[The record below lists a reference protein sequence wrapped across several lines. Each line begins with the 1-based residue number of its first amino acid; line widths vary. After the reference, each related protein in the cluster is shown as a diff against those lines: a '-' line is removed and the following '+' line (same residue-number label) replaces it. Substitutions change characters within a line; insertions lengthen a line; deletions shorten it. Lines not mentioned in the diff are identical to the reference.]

1 MSAGTGAGTGTNS
14 NLLDLDIL
22 LRLPSANAFATA
34 IGNQINQTIGVTTD
48 GALLRYKEQ
57 INRQQAFVAQA
68 EKTILQSQIT
78 AMKKGLGTKEIESV
92 RDEFEKINE
101 ERQKALLKAADL
113 TIKISQTQDADLKER
128 LGMEREAL
136 EAFAKMREA
145 EGKKQIALLR
155 RMEIEQS
162 SAIKTG
168 AMAESMTKAL
178 EDGFNDISGGNLSQ
192 FSAKMSKALG
202 SAFTAFSAKASQK
215 ADEAAAEGK
224 TGKAQSLQGLAKAL
238 GSVAK
243 FAMVAT
249 GLIGAFAAIFAAV
262 ALLDSKMKDMNIAI
276 LDQVSAFD
284 LLGESGETLAGALEN
299 IRSVTTNFGLA
310 MRTGATAE
318 QLNGMVNAIAKF
330 GTGLTDFNNSNQ
342 LTQDLEEIARYSRI
356 AGEDFGSMA
365 TSFATHADRMGASLD
380 DVTDSFRSVISSA
393 VDSGFGVNRFQAA
406 VFSATANTALYNK
419 RLDETAG
426 LLNLLSK
433 SVGFEEGEQILQ
445 ETGDLYQNRGVQE
458 RFIDISTTSSDVVTE
473 IFENE
478 LSNMIRGM
486 APDLQQGLN
495 ASLRQGLGALG
506 VDTAGMGTEELMR
519 ALQGRSSQERSSILG
534 GMGREQRVAANNML
548 DIINALEGGPEARA
562 RGATSLGSGGS
573 FALRYNQGRQLIGN
587 TRFNDMSMA
596 QEMYMEQ
603 QVGMSPQELRRMRNL
618 EQTFE
623 AELADIQRIARG
635 GGTAQEL
642 LDYQQAGYEFG
653 ADGTVTR
660 GGVAIESLTDYI
672 MSVDEG
678 RLSDLAE
685 EDEMVTMTRQIVD
698 NTMKFEDIIANG
710 VTSFLAKI
718 FPYVQWISDGIFSL
732 VRFFTGSDSPEHT
745 MASETD
751 RATARTQLEREIET
765 ANTRIEE
772 LQAAPLINSD
782 GFTTDLF
789 AIARRDA
796 EIESLRGGIET
807 KTLGLDE
814 LNQMVTEA
822 DMRGF
827 YGEYLP
833 GSSTASQASEEAAIA
848 AEAARIAADPNSRSN
863 QARAAMGQNYGTD
876 PNRPRTSAEA
886 GAEVLFR
893 TVFGALGIGR
903 EDVSETAEITA
914 EESTEQTSIQEDQ
927 LSVQEEQEER
937 LQDILDL
944 SRENTALTA
953 LEGEG
958 LAGGEARRIYSGI
971 RGGQTATQLGI
982 SPEDYARFSQAI
994 LGSPVNDFIFQNV
1007 GGQARITPIHSQ
1019 DQFVGMKPGGPVD
1032 TAMGNKGG
1040 GGNVTIYVNGG
1051 NTSEIMRVMN
1061 QVLDRKGIY
1070 PSRPHRGK

>member
-1 MSAGTGAGTGTNS
+1 MSAGTGTNS

-22 LRLPSANAFATA
+22 LRLPNANAFATA
-34 IGNQINQTIGVTTD
+34 ISNQINQTIGVTTD
-48 GALLRYKEQ
+48 AALLRYKEQ

-101 ERQKALLKAADL
+101 ERQKAILKAAEI
-113 TIKISQTQDADLKER
+113 TKQISNTQDADLKER
-128 LGMEREAL
+128 LGMEKEAL

-162 SAIKTG
+162 RAIKGG
-168 AMAESMTKAL
+168 AMAESMTRAL

-192 FSAKMSKALG
+192 FSTKFTKVVG
-202 SAFTAFSAKASQK
+202 SVLTAASAKVSQA
-215 ADEAAAEGK
+215 ADNRAAEGD
-224 TGKAQSLQGLAKAL
+224 TGGANALAGLAKGLAGL
-238 GSVAK
+238 AK
-243 FAMVAT
+243 FALVAT
-249 GLIGAFAAIFAAV
+249 ALVGAFAAIFAMA
-262 ALLDSKMKDMNIAI
+262 AMLDSKMKDMNIAI
-276 LDQVSAFD
+276 LQQVSAFD
-284 LLGESGETLAGALEN
+284 LLGESGGSLADTLEN
-299 IRSVTTNFGLA
+299 IRNVTTSFGLA

-330 GTGLTDFNNSNQ
+330 GDGLTDFNSSHQ
-342 LTQDLEEIARYSRI
+342 LTDDLEEIASYARI
-356 AGEDFGSMA
+356 VGEDFEGMA
-365 TSFATHADRMGASLD
+365 TSFATQADRMGSSLD
-380 DVTDSFRSVISSA
+380 DVTDSFRSVLSSA
-393 VDSGFGVNRFQAA
+393 IDSGFGVNRFQAA
-406 VFSATANTALYNK
+406 VFSATANSALYNK

-433 SVGFEEGEQILQ
+433 SVGFEEGEQIMQ
-445 ETGDLYQNRGVQE
+445 ETGDYYQNRGVQE
-458 RFIDISTTSSDVVTE
+458 RFLDISTTNSGVVTE

-506 VDTAGMGTEELMR
+506 VDAAGMDTEQLMR
-519 ALQGRSSQERSSILG
+519 ALQGRSSREQGSIMG

-548 DIINALEGGPEARA
+548 DNINALEGGTEARA
-562 RGATSLGSGGS
+562 RGLTSLGSGGA
-573 FALRYNQGRQLIGN
+573 FAMRYNQGRQLIGN

-596 QEMYMEQ
+596 QESYMEQ

-623 AELADIQRIARG
+623 AELSDIQRVARG
-635 GGTAQEL
+635 GGTDQEL

-653 ADGTVTR
+653 DDGSVTR
-660 GGVAIESLTDYI
+660 GGIEIKSLTDYI

-685 EDEMVTMTRQIVD
+685 EDEMVTMTRQIVE

-718 FPYVQWISDGIFSL
+718 FPLMQWISDGIFSL
-732 VRFFTGSDSPEHT
+732 VRKLTGSSGLDT
-745 MASETD
+745 MRASEED
-751 RATARTQLEREIET
+751 RTTARTRLETEIET

-772 LQAAPLINSD
+772 LQAAPLISDD
-782 GFTTDLF
+782 GFTTDF
-789 AIARRDA
+789 AAIAQRNA
-796 EIESLRGGIET
+796 EIEGLRGGIET
-807 KTLGLDE
+807 KTLGLGE

-833 GSSTASQASEEAAIA
+833 GSSTASQGAEEAAAA

-863 QARAAMGQNYGTD
+863 LARANMAQNYSTD
-876 PNRPRTSAEA
+876 PNRPPT
-886 GAEVLFR
+886 GAEVGAEIFFS

-903 EDVSETAEITA
+903 EDVSETSEITA
-914 EESTEQTSIQEDQ
+914 EEATAQTSIQEDQ
-927 LSVQEEQEER
+927 LSVQEDQEER
-937 LQDILDL
+937 LQDLIDAMV
-944 SRENTALTA
+944 EGTAISA
-953 LEGEG
+953 LGGEG
-958 LAGGEARRIYSGI
+958 LVGGEARRIYSGI
-971 RGGQTATQLGI
+971 QRGQTATELGI
-982 SPEDYARFSQAI
+982 SQEDYARFQRAA
-994 LGSPVNDFIFQNV
+994 GVNDFIFQNV
-1007 GGQARITPIHSQ
+1007 GGGARITPIHSQ

-1032 TAMGNKGG
+1032 AAMGNKGG
-1040 GGNVTIYVNGG
+1040 GGNGNVTININGG